1 MELQEINP
9 EFKAPRQRN
18 LGESQ
23 NLLSESN
30 LNLQY
35 SKDNEDV
42 DSYIITKTKRKKGTG
57 NFIRDFLD
65 LFFKE
70 FDKAKIK
77 NKILIIIALI
87 ISTFTLVIKI
97 YIFFVMLY
105 YLIKRIKIL
114 NSFILERILDNS
126 SNKYFLSIINYIFLL
141 FGFIILFI
149 EMFCQFIIRNRTLLT
164 INECS
169 LKSLILSKCLYF
181 ISLGFVPEVIF
192 ATVPFKSKKNVFL
205 SFFYIKL
212 STQPY
217 ILIIL
222 IIYILY
228 TLFRRNEETKIERIK
243 NEIKLIKKIIN
254 EFVDKYIFVWN
265 NFNEKTII
273 EKEKEKKEKED
284 DDKININ
291 NISASQKLSD
301 SNNIIDSQKRKS
313 FPIIRRKRKG
323 SKDENENK
331 TKYQKL
337 LGKIDEEDEEKE
349 DGQEKKVIGFIKKI
363 NQFKKRISLFWTDN
377 IFARI
382 KKYAILLI
390 IAFFLCSP
398 IINGVFGYGYYV
410 FYESD
415 VHHLFQLELILCFI
429 FGFILIL
436 LTDE

>member
-265 NFNEKTII
+265 NFNEKILI
-273 EKEKEKKEKED
+273 EKEKDKKEKED
-284 DDKININ
+284 DDRININ
-291 NISASQKLSD
+291 NISTSQKLND
-301 SNNIIDSQKRKS
+301 SNNIINSQKRKS

-436 LTDE
+436 LTD

>member
-337 LGKIDEEDEEKE
+337 LGKIDEEEEENE

-390 IAFFLCSP
+390 IVFFLCSP

-436 LTDE
+436 LTD

>member
-1 MELQEINP
+1 M
-9 EFKAPRQRN
+9 
-18 LGESQ
+18 
-23 NLLSESN
+23 
-30 LNLQY
+30 
-35 SKDNEDV
+35 
-42 DSYIITKTKRKKGTG
+42 
-57 NFIRDFLD
+57 
-65 LFFKE
+65 
-70 FDKAKIK
+70 
-77 NKILIIIALI
+77 
-87 ISTFTLVIKI
+87 
-97 YIFFVMLY
+97 
-105 YLIKRIKIL
+105 
-114 NSFILERILDNS
+114 
-126 SNKYFLSIINYIFLL
+126 
-141 FGFIILFI
+141 
-149 EMFCQFIIRNRTLLT
+149 
-164 INECS
+164 
-169 LKSLILSKCLYF
+169 
-181 ISLGFVPEVIF
+181 
-192 ATVPFKSKKNVFL
+192 
-205 SFFYIKL
+205 
-212 STQPY
+212 
-217 ILIIL
+217 
-222 IIYILY
+222 
-228 TLFRRNEETKIERIK
+228 
-243 NEIKLIKKIIN
+243 IKKIIN
-254 EFVDKYIFVWN
+254 EFVDKYNFDWN

-273 EKEKEKKEKED
+273 KKEKEKKEKED

-337 LGKIDEEDEEKE
+337 LGKIDEEEEENE

>member
-1 MELQEINP
+1 
-9 EFKAPRQRN
+9 
-18 LGESQ
+18 
-23 NLLSESN
+23 
-30 LNLQY
+30 
-35 SKDNEDV
+35 
-42 DSYIITKTKRKKGTG
+42 
-57 NFIRDFLD
+57 
-65 LFFKE
+65 
-70 FDKAKIK
+70 
-77 NKILIIIALI
+77 
-87 ISTFTLVIKI
+87 
-97 YIFFVMLY
+97 
-105 YLIKRIKIL
+105 
-114 NSFILERILDNS
+114 
-126 SNKYFLSIINYIFLL
+126 
-141 FGFIILFI
+141 
-149 EMFCQFIIRNRTLLT
+149 MFCQFIIRNRTLLT

-181 ISLGFVPEVIF
+181 ISLGFIPEVIF

-265 NFNEKTII
+265 NFNEKIII

-291 NISASQKLSD
+291 NISSSQKLND
-301 SNNIIDSQKRKS
+301 SNNIINSQKRKS

-390 IAFFLCSP
+390 IVFFFFLP

-436 LTDE
+436 LTD

>member
-114 NSFILERILDNS
+114 HSFILERILDNS

-337 LGKIDEEDEEKE
+337 LGKIDEEEEENE

-436 LTDE
+436 LTD

>member
-291 NISASQKLSD
+291 NISTSQKLSD

-436 LTDE
+436 LTD

>member
-1 MELQEINP
+1 
-9 EFKAPRQRN
+9 
-18 LGESQ
+18 
-23 NLLSESN
+23 
-30 LNLQY
+30 
-35 SKDNEDV
+35 
-42 DSYIITKTKRKKGTG
+42 
-57 NFIRDFLD
+57 
-65 LFFKE
+65 
-70 FDKAKIK
+70 
-77 NKILIIIALI
+77 
-87 ISTFTLVIKI
+87 
-97 YIFFVMLY
+97 
-105 YLIKRIKIL
+105 
-114 NSFILERILDNS
+114 
-126 SNKYFLSIINYIFLL
+126 
-141 FGFIILFI
+141 
-149 EMFCQFIIRNRTLLT
+149 MFCQFIIRNRTLLT

-337 LGKIDEEDEEKE
+337 LGKIDEEEEENE

>member
-205 SFFYIKL
+205 SFFQIKL

-436 LTDE
+436 LTD

>member
-301 SNNIIDSQKRKS
+301 SNNIINNQKRKS

-390 IAFFLCSP
+390 IAFFLCSA

-436 LTDE
+436 LTD

>member
-181 ISLGFVPEVIF
+181 ISLGFIPEVIF

-436 LTDE
+436 LTD